1 MPKLFGTSIPKESRL
16 TEQRNKASRNLD
28 RIMSREIVALINRED
43 RKVAVAVGKEIP
55 AIARA
60 VDAIVAGVR
69 KGGGPIYAGAGSSGR
84 MAGPGAAEWEATVGT
99 APERGAAPVAGGAR
113 AITPAGEGR
122 ED

>member
-60 VDAIVAGVR
+60 VDAIVAGRR
-69 KGGGPIYAGAGSSGR
+69 KGGRVIYAGAGSRG
-84 MAGPGAAEWEATVGT
+84 GVG
-99 APERGAAPVAGGAR
+99 GLGAGGWQAR
-113 AITPAGEGR
+113 FWTRPKV
-122 ED
+122 

>member
-60 VDAIVAGVR
+60 VDAIVAGMP
-69 KGGGPIYAGAGSSGR
+69 KGGRLGYAGGGSGGR
-84 MAGPGAAEWEATVGT
+84 LAVPGAAEGQPALGQPPQPVQGPS
-99 APERGAAPVAGGAR
+99 ARGA
-113 AITPAGEGR
+113 
-122 ED
+122 

>member
-55 AIARA
+55 AIAQSDDGCHYLEPQNPGNAAGKNRDRA
-60 VDAIVAGVR
+60 
-69 KGGGPIYAGAGSSGR
+69 GG
-84 MAGPGAAEWEATVGT
+84 W
-99 APERGAAPVAGGAR
+99 AGGADGVD
-113 AITPAGEGR
+113 ADESGHGTKNGA
-122 ED
+122 

>member
-60 VDAIVAGVR
+60 VDAIVAGMC
-69 KGGGPIYAGAGSSGR
+69 KGGRLIYVVVASIGR
-84 MAGPGAAEWEATVGT
+84 MTLLVTEECHTKFG
-99 APERGAAPVAGGAR
+99 
-113 AITPAGEGR
+113 IS
-122 ED
+122 

>member
-60 VDAIVAGVR
+60 VDAIVAGER
-69 KGGGPIYAGAGSSGR
+69 KGGRATYGAAGARGR
-84 MAGPGAAEWEATVGT
+84 GVVLDAAGCPAPVGT
-99 APERGAAPVAGGAR
+99 
-113 AITPAGEGR
+113 
-122 ED
+122 

>member
-60 VDAIVAGVR
+60 VDAIVAELR
-69 KGGGPIYAGAGSSGR
+69 QGGQLRYRGARPSRRQAVADGAGAQ
-84 MAGPGAAEWEATVGT
+84 PTYC
-99 APERGAAPVAGGAR
+99 APAK
-113 AITPAGEGR
+113 
-122 ED
+122 